1 MSKCRLSGE
10 GWLALL
16 GGGEFSFGETEE
28 VDRAWHEHT
37 PSGQI
42 GFLPTASGSSDYGVH
57 FAEYMAE
64 SFDREVVTLPIYRP
78 RDARRGKNV
87 ERVKE
92 VAAVYI
98 GGGLNDRLLEVIAG
112 TPLLTA
118 LEEKISSGGVVAT
131 IAAAAQV
138 TGCVVRDLRGELV
151 PGWGW
156 LRGGVVE
163 GNFTPDHDRRLRQLV
178 KAPGVEWG
186 WGIPSG
192 SAVLLGGDRV
202 ESVGPV
208 FELQDTDDDLELFP
222 SEGSSKP
229 AGSATEMKPDISRD
243 SPVHPAEE
251 E

>member
-1 MSKCRLSGE
+1 LSKTRLSGE

-28 VDRAWHEHT
+28 VDRAWLEHT
-37 PSGQI
+37 PSGPI

-64 SFDREVVTLPIYRP
+64 TFEREVVTLPIYRP

-92 VAAVYI
+92 VAAVYL
-98 GGGLNDRLLEVIAG
+98 GGGLNDRLLEVISG
-112 TPLLTA
+112 TPLLDA
-118 LEEKISSGGVVAT
+118 LEEKVASGGVVVT

-138 TGCVVRDLRGELV
+138 TGCAVRDLRGELV

-156 LRGGVVE
+156 LRAGVVE

-192 SAVLLGGDRV
+192 SAILLGKGRV
-202 ESVGPV
+202 EPVGPV
-208 FELQDTDDDLELFP
+208 FDLRDTDDDLELFAAGETSVPAP
-222 SEGSSKP
+222 SAAAMIKDRIGSVS
-229 AGSATEMKPDISRD
+229 
-243 SPVHPAEE
+243 EE